1 MSDADPE
8 LLRYLASVGLVLD
21 ARVHVVAL
29 RAAAGVVAVQVH
41 APLDGEPGEER
52 AVELGQAGAGAIWLV
67 PAPAG

>member
-1 MSDADPE
+1 M
-8 LLRYLASVGLVLD
+8 LD